1 MVKSGVEYCDRAS
14 VRAWLL
20 APVLRYTV
28 RPLAD
33 RWPLAPRRLRLLRA
47 LLDARTAVLRPRRG
61 TLVQPVVYERFAAE
75 WIDAS
80 PVTVIRARTVLYLH
94 GGGFVAGSPRSHR
107 GLVSRLSE
115 SAGGPILAVDYRHPP
130 EAPVTTAID
139 DCVMAYEWLLRE
151 GWTADQ
157 IVIAGDGAGG
167 NLAFSTAQ
175 RLRDD
180 EKPIPAGLVAM
191 SGWFDLT
198 LPAAPAVDGAARDP
212 LLPPAFAARCVEAC
226 VAGGGGA
233 DPGEPWLSPVFARA
247 EGLPPALLQVGA
259 DERLRGDSELMAE
272 RLTKAAVPCTLQ
284 LWRRQVHGF
293 QALVGWLPDATRA
306 LAEIGA
312 FVRERTAPGVRAGR
326 RRPAIGVP

>member
-1 MVKSGVEYCDRAS
+1 VKSGVEYCDRAS

-20 APVLRYTV
+20 APVLRYTA

-33 RWPLAPRRLRLLRA
+33 RWPFTPHPLRLLRM

-80 PVTVIRARTVLYLH
+80 PVTVIRPRTVLYLH

-115 SAGGPILAVDYRHPP
+115 NAGGPILSVDYRHPP
-130 EAPVTTAID
+130 EAPVATAID
-139 DCVMAYEWLLRE
+139 DCVRAYEWLLRE
-151 GWTADQ
+151 GWAADQ
-157 IVIAGDGAGG
+157 IVVAGDGAGG
-167 NLAFSTAQ
+167 NLAFSTVQ

-198 LPAAPAVDGAARDP
+198 MSADTIADDVSGDP
-212 LLPPAFAARCVEAC
+212 LLSPVLAARCVNAC
-226 VAGGGGA
+226 VAGGDDV
-233 DPGEPWLSPVFARA
+233 DPGVPWLSPVFARPD
-247 EGLPPALLQVGA
+247 GLPPTLLQVGA

-272 RLTKAAVPCTLQ
+272 RLRKASVPCTLQ

-312 FVRERTAPGVRAGR
+312 FVREVTAPGLRGGR
-326 RRPAIGVP
+326 RRPAIRVP